1 MTTRLKFP
9 ALVPDQARNA
19 KVAFFIS
26 TAGEIA
32 RIARIDRLSR
42 TEDGTPSG
50 FQRPQISGHIREIG
64 DYLARPDAIL
74 ANPIVLGFVG
84 GATIKKSKTGTRELT
99 VDIRS
104 EEHTSE
110 LQSLMS
116 ISHTVFCLKTKEHN
130 INHNQYTQ

>member
-50 FQRPQISGHIREIG
+50 FQRPQISGHIREFD
-64 DYLARPDAIL
+64 DYLACPDSFL
-74 ANPIVLGFVG
+74 ATPTVLGSVG
-84 GATIKKSKTGTRELT
+84 GATITPSKPVPRILT
-99 VDIRS
+99 VDLSTCAPCWILTGL
-104 EEHTSE
+104 H
-110 LQSLMS
+110 LFLVL
-116 ISHTVFCLKTKEHN
+116 ILLVL
-130 INHNQYTQ
+130 IDYLVII

>member
-84 GATIKKSKTGTRELT
+84 GATIKQSKTGTRELRVET
-99 VDIRS
+99 SKGAPGWIRTERS
-104 EEHTSE
+104 QEGKKG
-110 LQSLMS
+110 
-116 ISHTVFCLKTKEHN
+116 VRKGGAG
-130 INHNQYTQ
+130 